1 MGEGDMSRKT
11 ILRHPRFLQLGDD
24 IGEGVPLRD
33 NLPQRYC
40 PADAVRVL
48 VVHHANREGLS
59 ASVPAADF
67 LIFNIIK
74 GDEEIGEGLGDEW
87 NGKWHSVF

>member
-1 MGEGDMSRKT
+1 MSRKT
-11 ILRHPRFLQLGDD
+11 ILRHPRFLPLGDD
-24 IGEGVPLRD
+24 IGEGIPLAD
-33 NLPQRYC
+33 DFPQGNR
-40 PADAVRVL
+40 PADAIGAL
-48 VVHHANREGLS
+48 IVHHANRKGLS

-67 LIFNIIK
+67 LIFDIIK